1 MSGLQDKVAIVTG
14 GGSGIGQGTAE
25 RLAAVGA
32 TVVVA
37 DLDLA
42 AAQGVA
48 AELPGALAVQA
59 DVADEDAVDRLF
71 DATVSTFGRV
81 DLVHNNAGITEAD
94 TTVQDLSLA
103 DYERT
108 QAVDARGVFLVLRA
122 ALRRMVEQG
131 GGGSIVN
138 TAALVGLVGNSTQ
151 PAYTAAKHAVIGL
164 TRVAAANGGPH
175 GIRVNAVCP
184 GMIATPALQ
193 TLLDEETKARLTA
206 AIPLGRPGTMAELA
220 ASVAWLLSDDAAYIT
235 GTHLVVD
242 GGFLACAM

>member
-151 PAYTAAKHAVIGL
+151 PAYTAAKHALVGL
-164 TRVAAANGGPH
+164 TRNTAWMYAKRGV
-175 GIRVNAVCP
+175 RCNAICP
-184 GMIATPALQ
+184 GATI
-193 TLLDEETKARLTA
+193 TNIGET
-206 AIPLGRPGTMAELA
+206 
-220 ASVAWLLSDDAAYIT
+220 
-235 GTHLVVD
+235 
-242 GGFLACAM
+242 